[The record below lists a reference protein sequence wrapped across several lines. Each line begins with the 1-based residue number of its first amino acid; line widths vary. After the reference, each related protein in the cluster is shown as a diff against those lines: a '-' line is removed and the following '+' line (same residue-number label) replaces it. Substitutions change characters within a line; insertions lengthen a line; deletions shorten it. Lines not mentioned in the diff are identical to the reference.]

1 MDRAMKRSWKR
12 WRKGRN
18 VGGNSGDWGKA
29 RNDVGNEG
37 DPGILLLRF
46 PSIKL
51 DRVRALKEIIMK
63 LERGKGWRDVMRK
76 IKNRERERERNLNG
90 KFKKYLRIR
99 KLIRKKEFKIRT

>member
-1 MDRAMKRSWKR
+1 MDRTMKRSWKR
-12 WRKGRN
+12 WRKGGN
-18 VGGNSGDWGKA
+18 VGENSGDWGKA

-63 LERGKGWRDVMRK
+63 LERGKDDPHHDDILVFFAS
-76 IKNRERERERNLNG
+76 NAQD
-90 KFKKYLRIR
+90 FQV
-99 KLIRKKEFKIRT
+99 